1 MSLHPAFRAYL
12 DELNPLVDQA
22 AASGFV
28 PTPESARAALAG
40 LNQFAAAPIEVADVS
55 DREIDGVPVRVYVPT
70 PGVPSDV
77 VYFIHG
83 GGHMAGD
90 LDVYDF
96 QCRRVAAAT
105 RMVVVSVDYAR
116 APEAPYPCGLEEA
129 YRVLRALPTALG
141 DVATTGRIHAVAD
154 SGGAAKLA
162 SIAQRVA
169 RGEWESPI
177 DRQVLIYPSLDYTMS
192 GPSMERL
199 GRGYF
204 LSAERVAWYFDNY
217 FPEGTDRAAA
227 SPALG
232 PFDAA
237 MPETLVIAAEY
248 DPLLSEAETYVERA
262 AGAGAPVRLLI
273 ASGMIH
279 AFAFFETMI
288 PEDIERLYSVI
299 TGYLR
304 EGEAPADWA

>member
-116 APEAPYPCGLEEA
+116 APEAPYPRGLEEA
-129 YRVLRALPTALG
+129 YRGKPKVR
-141 DVATTGRIHAVAD
+141 
-154 SGGAAKLA
+154 
-162 SIAQRVA
+162 
-169 RGEWESPI
+169 
-177 DRQVLIYPSLDYTMS
+177 
-192 GPSMERL
+192 
-199 GRGYF
+199 
-204 LSAERVAWYFDNY
+204 
-217 FPEGTDRAAA
+217 
-227 SPALG
+227 
-232 PFDAA
+232 
-237 MPETLVIAAEY
+237 
-248 DPLLSEAETYVERA
+248 YV
-262 AGAGAPVRLLI
+262 V
-273 ASGMIH
+273 S
-279 AFAFFETMI
+279 
-288 PEDIERLYSVI
+288 
-299 TGYLR
+299 
-304 EGEAPADWA
+304 

>member
-96 QCRRVAAAT
+96 QCRRVAEPARRTSRRVQLVAAPA
-105 RMVVVSVDYAR
+105 VVGRDWQPR
-116 APEAPYPCGLEEA
+116 RE
-129 YRVLRALPTALG
+129 
-141 DVATTGRIHAVAD
+141 VAGNGRISSV
-154 SGGAAKLA
+154 
-162 SIAQRVA
+162 
-169 RGEWESPI
+169 W
-177 DRQVLIYPSLDYTMS
+177 
-192 GPSMERL
+192 
-199 GRGYF
+199 
-204 LSAERVAWYFDNY
+204 
-217 FPEGTDRAAA
+217 
-227 SPALG
+227 
-232 PFDAA
+232 
-237 MPETLVIAAEY
+237 
-248 DPLLSEAETYVERA
+248 PLLLPLLAVTVVGSWL
-262 AGAGAPVRLLI
+262 AP
-273 ASGMIH
+273 
-279 AFAFFETMI
+279 
-288 PEDIERLYSVI
+288 
-299 TGYLR
+299 
-304 EGEAPADWA
+304 